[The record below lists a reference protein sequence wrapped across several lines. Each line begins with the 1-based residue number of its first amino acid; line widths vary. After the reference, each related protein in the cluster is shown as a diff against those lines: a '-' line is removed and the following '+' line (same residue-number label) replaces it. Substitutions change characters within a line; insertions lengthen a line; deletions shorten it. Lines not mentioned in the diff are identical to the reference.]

1 MDFTFFDVSEDDAD
15 RRLDKVLKCIL
26 ESHNAKDT
34 NVFSLVR
41 KNLVKLNGKKS
52 KAEVHVKSGDR
63 LEVASFLLGEKKEIE
78 KSKKN
83 ADVPELNIVF
93 ENEHLLIINKPAGL
107 NVQPSKENGECL
119 SSYVE
124 SYYASK
130 NVKKSLSFTP
140 GPLHRIDR
148 FTRGLVCFSMSL
160 KGARWF
166 SENLAEHKIKKTY
179 RGVME
184 GHFGEIGKKEHF
196 EDLIDDSNEYHQT
209 DGFHT
214 VKAGT
219 ENGKYAS
226 TFVTPVEYKIIKGTE
241 VTVAEFEIET
251 GRKHQIRAQS
261 ALHGH
266 PLYADKAYGSS
277 YSGNF
282 DLCAFRLEFP
292 ENDLGIPA
300 VVLLD

>member
-1 MDFTFFDVSEDDAD
+1 MDFTFFEVSDDDAE

-26 ESHNAKDT
+26 ESNNAKDT
-34 NVFSLVR
+34 NVFGLIR
-41 KNLVKLNGKKS
+41 KNLIKLNGKKT
-52 KAEVHVKSGDR
+52 KADVHVKIGDR
-63 LEVASFLLGEKKEIE
+63 IEVASFLLGEKMNLKVHEPE
-78 KSKKN
+78 RKKLKL
-83 ADVPELNIVF
+83 DVVF
-93 ENEHLLIINKPAGL
+93 ENDHLLIINKPAGI
-107 NVQPSKENGECL
+107 NVQPSKENGESL
-119 SSYVE
+119 SLYVE
-124 SYYASK
+124 QYYASK
-130 NVKKSLSFTP
+130 KENRSLSFTP

-166 SENLAEHKIKKTY
+166 SENLLNHRIKKTY

-196 EDLIDDSNEYHQT
+196 ADLIDDSNEYHQT

-214 VKAGT
+214 VTAG
-219 ENGKYAS
+219 NGRGKTAS
-226 TFVTPVEYKIIKGTE
+226 TFVTPIEHRFIKGTP
-241 VTVAEFEIET
+241 VTAAEFEIET
-251 GRKHQIRAQS
+251 GRKHQIRAQC

-266 PLYADKAYGSS
+266 PLYADSAYGSS

-292 ENDLGIPA
+292 DNDLGIPA

>member
-1 MDFTFFDVSEDDAD
+1 MDFTFFEVSEDDSQ

-26 ESHNAKDT
+26 ESCNAKDT
-34 NVFSLVR
+34 NVFGLVR
-41 KNLVKLNGKKS
+41 KNLVKLNGKKT
-52 KAEVHVKSGDR
+52 KAEVHVKAGDR
-63 LEVASFLLGEKKEIE
+63 IEVASFLLGEKKEAE
-78 KSKKN
+78 NPDKKTEI
-83 ADVPELNIVF
+83 PELDIVF
-93 ENEHLLIINKPAGL
+93 ENEHLLIINKPSGL
-107 NVQPSKENGECL
+107 NVQPSKGKSECL

-124 SYYASK
+124 SYYALK
-130 NVKKSLSFTP
+130 RVNKSLSFTP

-148 FTRGLVCFSMSL
+148 FTKGLVCFSMSL

-166 SENLAEHKIKKTY
+166 SENLLNHRIKKTY

-184 GHFGEIGKKEHF
+184 GHFGELNKKEHF

-214 VKAGT
+214 VITG
-219 ENGKYAS
+219 NGKGKKAS
-226 TFVTPVEYKIIKGTE
+226 TYVTPVEYRIIKGTP
-241 VTVAEFEIET
+241 VTVALFEIET
-251 GRKHQIRAQS
+251 GRKHQIRAQC

-266 PLYADKAYGSS
+266 PLYADRAYGSS

-292 ENDLGIPA
+292 ENDLGIPD